1 VICSNRL
8 EHRERVETRMADI
21 KDLRLPTWE
30 EVVSREYEPWNE
42 EVLVIDTAKIS
53 SDEAIGKILS
63 SLHVG

>member
-1 VICSNRL
+1 
-8 EHRERVETRMADI
+8 VETRKADI

-42 EVLVIDTAKIS
+42 EVLVIDTAKAS
-53 SDEAIGKILS
+53 SAEAIGKILS